1 MNKKK
6 SLPIIAALIY
16 SFIFGFS
23 FMFTKI
29 GLGVMAP
36 MELIAFRFLLAA
48 LTMTLLRALKIIK
61 VDIKGKN
68 IKMLLL
74 TAFCE
79 PVLYFIFE
87 VTGVSMTSTSE
98 AGLMI
103 SLIPVFVAI
112 FSVIFLNERL
122 KPVQIGFIILSVS
135 GVIFINMM
143 KDKLSISG
151 SFLGIIFLF
160 IAVIASSFYNIGS
173 KKASINF
180 TPVEITFVM
189 MWVGA
194 ISFNSILILTN
205 IIKGTMMSYFAP
217 LSSSQAIF
225 PLLYLGL
232 LSSIVAFFMV
242 NYTISKI
249 PVSESAVFANLCT
262 IVSIFAG
269 VVILKESFLWHDL
282 VGAIMILVGVWGTV
296 YFGEKDNEK
305 DKIINMEH

>member
-1 MNKKK
+1 MNKEKR
-6 SLPIIAALIY
+6 LPIIAALIY

-29 GLGVMAP
+29 GLLVMTP
-36 MELIAFRFLLAA
+36 MELISFRFLLAA
-48 LTMTLLRALKIIK
+48 LTMTLLKTLKVIK
-61 VDIKGKN
+61 VDLKGKN

-74 TAFCE
+74 TSFCE

-112 FSVIFLNERL
+112 FSVIFLHEKLRAS
-122 KPVQIGFIILSVS
+122 QIGFIILSVS

-143 KDKLSISG
+143 KDKLNLSG

-160 IAVIASSFYNIGS
+160 IAIIASSFYNIGS
-173 KKASINF
+173 KKSSVNF

-194 ISFNSILILTN
+194 ISFNSILTLTN
-205 IIKGTMMSYFAP
+205 VIKGTMGSYFAP
-217 LSSSQAIF
+217 LANIQAIV

-296 YFGEKDNEK
+296 YFGEKDNGK
-305 DKIINMEH
+305 DEIMNMEY